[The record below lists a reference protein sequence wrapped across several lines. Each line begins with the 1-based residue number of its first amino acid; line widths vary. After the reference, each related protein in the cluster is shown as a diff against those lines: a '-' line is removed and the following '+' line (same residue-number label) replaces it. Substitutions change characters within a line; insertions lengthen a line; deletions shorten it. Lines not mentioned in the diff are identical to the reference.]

1 MKYEAWRRSKIIQ
14 QEFENSLLYLTNIFK
29 RIAISSGNDQLEYV
43 RRMDEFQ
50 ISDPYSQYVNS
61 IVGRMI
67 TPLATSNM
75 ATWRMAARNS
85 TNNPFLYRLLMR
97 ELAKGI
103 GLDIQNQIEENSLLI
118 KTLPHDVASKVVN
131 DITKEAYKGL
141 RSSEIAKI
149 IQEKTEKHIRASAK
163 LIARTEVSKAT
174 TALTKAR
181 CDNLDI
187 RWYVWRTAE
196 DGDRVRKSH
205 RIMNG
210 VIVPWNDPP
219 SPERL
224 ANEKDVGNYHAG
236 NIWNCRC
243 YPEPLINLDSV
254 SWPHKVYQNG
264 QIKMVGRKQFEQI
277 M

>member
-43 RRMDEFQ
+43 RKMDEFQ

-149 IQEKTEKHIRASAK
+149 IQEKTEKHSRASAK

-264 QIKMVGRKQFEQI
+264 KIKMVGRKQFEQI